1 MLCDLQI
8 AHLYV
13 ADEPKLMTL
22 GRSSH
27 AKMSIEGNK
36 LTLGIQDEWRFERGH
51 FIKQLDSINYGPI
64 ACIKI
69 LEMFHLTSDYE
80 VRLAYAINGIRNLV
94 ADEWRKFIIHTT
106 IATGPRSAC
115 ERASYITHTSC

>member
-1 MLCDLQI
+1 
-8 AHLYV
+8 
-13 ADEPKLMTL
+13 
-22 GRSSH
+22 
-27 AKMSIEGNK
+27 MSG
-36 LTLGIQDEWRFERGH
+36 DFERGH
-51 FIKQLDSINYGPI
+51 FIKQLDSFNYGPI